1 MANSYKWVISG
12 LHTKLKNEE
21 LGLEKVIESIH
32 WRYQA
37 TSDQVQVDSTGNES
51 VITADVYGSVG
62 LEAPDAESFKPY
74 EEVTE
79 ADVIAWLESKLDV
92 EAMQS
97 GLDAQLDAIANPTHV
112 SLNLVS

>member
-1 MANSYKWVISG
+1 MTYSWIISNLVAKIQEG
-12 LHTKLKNEE
+12 E
-21 LGLEKVIESIH
+21 LSNVIETVH

-37 TSDQVQVDSTGNES
+37 TDGEH
-51 VITADVYGSVG
+51 TADVYGSVG
-62 LEAPDAESFKPY
+62 LKAPNDNFKPF

-79 ADVIAWLESKLDV
+79 ADVIAWLESNLDV

>member
-1 MANSYKWVISG
+1 MTYSWIISDLVAKIQEG
-12 LHTKLKNEE
+12 E
-21 LGLEKVIESIH
+21 LSNIIETVH

-37 TSDQVQVDSTGNES
+37 TDGEH
-51 VITADVYGSVG
+51 TADVYGSVG
-62 LEAPDAESFKPY
+62 LEAPDAESFKPF

-112 SLNLVS
+112 SLSLVS

>member
-1 MANSYKWVISG
+1 MTYNWIISDLVAKIQDG
-12 LHTKLKNEE
+12 E
-21 LGLEKVIESIH
+21 LSNVIETVH
-32 WRYQA
+32 YRYQA
-37 TSDQVQVDSTGNES
+37 TDGEH
-51 VITADVYGSVG
+51 TADVYGSVG
-62 LEAPDAESFKPY
+62 LEAPDAESFKPF

-112 SLNLVS
+112 SLNFVS

>member
-1 MANSYKWVISG
+1 MTYSWIISDLVAKIQDG
-12 LHTKLKNEE
+12 E
-21 LGLEKVIESIH
+21 LSNIIETVH

-37 TSDQVQVDSTGNES
+37 TDGEH
-51 VITADVYGSVG
+51 TADVYGSVG
-62 LEAPDAESFKPY
+62 LEAPDAESFKPF

-92 EAMQS
+92 EAMQE
-97 GLDAQLDAIANPTHV
+97 GLSKQLDAIANPTHV

>member
-1 MANSYKWVISG
+1 MVNYKWVISDLVAKIQDG
-12 LHTKLKNEE
+12 E
-21 LGLEKVIESIH
+21 LSNIIETVH

-37 TSDQVQVDSTGNES
+37 TDGEH
-51 VITADVYGSVG
+51 TADVYGSVR
-62 LEAPDAESFKPY
+62 LEAPDTESFKPF
-74 EEVTE
+74 EQVTE

-92 EAMQS
+92 EAMRS

>member
-1 MANSYKWVISG
+1 MVNYNWIISNLVAKIQDG
-12 LHTKLKNEE
+12 E
-21 LGLEKVIESIH
+21 LSNIIETVH
-32 WRYQA
+32 YRYQA
-37 TSDQVQVDSTGNES
+37 TDGEH
-51 VITADVYGSVG
+51 TADVYGSVG
-62 LEAPDAESFKPY
+62 LEAPDAESFKPF

>member
-1 MANSYKWVISG
+1 MVNYNWIISDLVAKIQDG
-12 LHTKLKNEE
+12 E
-21 LGLEKVIESIH
+21 LSNIIETVH

-37 TSDQVQVDSTGNES
+37 TDGEH
-51 VITADVYGSVG
+51 TADVYGSVG
-62 LEAPDAESFKPY
+62 LEAPDAESFKPF

-79 ADVIAWLESKLDV
+79 ADVISWLEAKLDV
-92 EAMQS
+92 EVMQS

>member
-1 MANSYKWVISG
+1 MTYGWIISDLVAKIQDG
-12 LHTKLKNEE
+12 E
-21 LGLEKVIESIH
+21 LSNVIETVH
-32 WRYQA
+32 YRYQA
-37 TSDQVQVDSTGNES
+37 TDGEH
-51 VITADVYGSVG
+51 TADVYGSVG
-62 LEAPDAESFKPY
+62 LEAPDAESFKPF

-79 ADVIAWLESKLDV
+79 ADVVAWLEAKLDV

>member
-1 MANSYKWVISG
+1 MTYIWIISDLVAKIQDG
-12 LHTKLKNEE
+12 E
-21 LGLEKVIESIH
+21 LSNIIETVH

-37 TSDQVQVDSTGNES
+37 TDGEH
-51 VITADVYGSVG
+51 TADVYGSVG
-62 LEAPDAESFKPY
+62 LEAPDAESFKPF

-92 EAMQS
+92 EAMQE
-97 GLDAQLDAIANPTHV
+97 GLSNQLDAIANPTHV

>member
-1 MANSYKWVISG
+1 MVNYNWVISDLVAKIQDG
-12 LHTKLKNEE
+12 E
-21 LGLEKVIESIH
+21 LSNIIETVH

-37 TSDQVQVDSTGNES
+37 TDGEH
-51 VITADVYGSVG
+51 TADVYGSVG
-62 LEAPDAESFKPY
+62 LEAPDAESFKPF

-79 ADVIAWLESKLDV
+79 ADVISWLESKLDV

-97 GLDAQLDAIANPTHV
+97 GLDAQLDAIANPTHI

>member
-1 MANSYKWVISG
+1 MTYSWIISDLVAKIQEG
-12 LHTKLKNEE
+12 E
-21 LGLEKVIESIH
+21 LSNIIETVH
-32 WRYQA
+32 YRYQA
-37 TSDQVQVDSTGNES
+37 TDGEH
-51 VITADVYGSVG
+51 TADVYGSVG
-62 LEAPDAESFKPY
+62 LEAPDAESFKPF

>member
-1 MANSYKWVISG
+1 MVNYKWVISDLVAKIQDG
-12 LHTKLKNEE
+12 E
-21 LGLEKVIESIH
+21 LSNIIETVH

-37 TSDQVQVDSTGNES
+37 TDGEH
-51 VITADVYGSVG
+51 TADVYGSVG
-62 LEAPDAESFKPY
+62 LEAPDAESFKPF
-74 EEVTE
+74 EQVTE
-79 ADVIAWLESKLDV
+79 ADVISWLESKLDV